1 MVSPVDAA
9 SALADL
15 TEISTHVEAAA
26 ILDESGKVVA
36 ATPRGER
43 LAEPGQELLRTA
55 AERLG
60 RSDRAPM
67 RIEAA
72 LRDGS
77 VAVVAEGGRTIV
89 ARTAPR
95 PPSALLFH
103 DLAACLRSV
112 DASKKRPRRR
122 KDPAR
127 A

>member
-26 ILDESGKVVA
+26 IVDASGKLAA
-36 ATPRGER
+36 ATPRGEA
-43 LAEPGQELLRTA
+43 LVEAGQELLRTA

-60 RSDRAPM
+60 RDRRAPT

-77 VAVVAEGGRTIV
+77 VAVLAEGGRTIV
-89 ARTAPR
+89 ARTRPR

-112 DASKKRPRRR
+112 DAPKRPRRR
-122 KDPAR
+122 KDSAH